1 MFPSKKFTLIELLV
15 VVAIIG
21 ILASLLLPS
30 LGRARYQARI
40 AVCASNMGQCAKGT
54 AIYTGDSD
62 DTLPTVTSSYG
73 NSPWISYETKKGSNY
88 YNLGLV
94 YVNNLIDSSV
104 MYCPQANLNGGSD
117 DGFNVGSH
125 SYKYTHKY
133 NTDDDGVLRI
143 ASGDSRT
150 RSSFNFAPI
159 KMTTDNRRK
168 LKIAQI
174 ESDQILL
181 SDNILSQNRVSHK
194 EYTPGWNI
202 MRVDMGVKFTKNK
215 SAYNFITTNVD
226 NDWARFDILREMLV
240 Q

>member
-1 MFPSKKFTLIELLV
+1 MLEKKKFTLIELLV

-62 DTLPTVTSSYG
+62 DTLPNVTGGYG
-73 NSPWISYETKKGSNY
+73 GSPWISYETMHGGSY

-94 YVNNLIDSSV
+94 YINELIDSSV
-104 MYCPQANLNGGSD
+104 MYCPQANINGGSS
-117 DGFNVGSH
+117 DGFNSGSH

-133 NTDDDGVLRI
+133 NTDEGVLKI

-150 RSSFNFAPI
+150 RSSYNFAPI
-159 KMTTDNRRK
+159 KMTTDQRRK
-168 LKIAQI
+168 LKIAHI

-181 SDNILSQNRVSHK
+181 TDNLLSQNRVAHNQ
-194 EYTPGWNI
+194 YFPGWNI
-202 MRVDMGVKFTKNK
+202 MRVDMGVKFVKNK
-215 SAYNFITTNVD
+215 SAYNFIATDVD
-226 NDWARFDILREMLV
+226 NDWNRFETLREMLLE
-240 Q
+240 